1 MAMNDAARR
10 WLARLSWSFCIV
22 AVWLLFEAHLLNLH
36 GGPAWQIILL
46 VVGAAA
52 SLGLGAAGV
61 RARHRD
67 WDDERG

>member
-1 MAMNDAARR
+1 LMNLR
-10 WLARLSWSFCIV
+10 
-22 AVWLLFEAHLLNLH
+22 
-36 GGPAWQIILL
+36 GGPGWQIILL

-67 WDDERG
+67 WDDGPR